1 MHSHTLRTLCVIL
14 SLIAAAPRHGLAAGT
29 KLQARQGPFAELSA
43 GPLLGIDPA
52 LKGCSIDLSVGLDI
66 APFELGLRPGISYDA
81 AMESGAFRLDGEL
94 GLGGG
99 LRFLVGGLLPFG
111 RIGLPD
117 PTGSSEARIP
127 LEAAAW
133 PDRFGF
139 SATIADLPWP
149 ALGTRIG
156 IVAELVYT
164 AYRLR
169 TASPLAGTAAFAAA
183 IEGRLALRLRW
194 DFSAP
199 SRVPTAGRAP
209 SP

>member
-1 MHSHTLRTLCVIL
+1 MHTHTLRTLCVVL
-14 SLIAAAPRHGLAAGT
+14 VLAALVQWTAWAVAT

-52 LKGCSIDLSVGLDI
+52 LKGCSIDLSLGI
-66 APFELGLRPGISYDA
+66 AFAPFEAGLRPGISFDA
-81 AMESGAFRLDGEL
+81 AMESGAFRLDGEI

-149 ALGTRIG
+149 ALGTHIA
-156 IVAELVYT
+156 IIAELVYT
-164 AYRLR
+164 AYRLD
-169 TASPLAGTAAFAAA
+169 TASVLAGTAAFAAA
-183 IEGRLALRLRW
+183 IEARLALRLRW
-194 DFSAP
+194 DFAASGRVAP
-199 SRVPTAGRAP
+199 VGPARAP
-209 SP
+209 